1 MKTYHLTIAA
11 AAAGLLLATGSAS
24 AIPLAPTSAA
34 SMGIERM
41 DTAVEP
47 VHYRRPVVRRYHRPY
62 YRSGPVIGFGFSTYP
77 YASPYYAPYASP
89 YPYSYGY
96 SAYPYRYRYAPTFGF
111 GFRIR

>member
-11 AAAGLLLATGSAS
+11 ATGLLLATGSAS

-34 SMGIERM
+34 SMGIERI

-62 YRSGPVIGFGFSTYP
+62 YGSGPVIGFGFSTYP
-77 YASPYYAPYASP
+77 YASPYYTAPYSYP
-89 YPYSYGY
+89 YPYYGY
-96 SAYPYRYRYAPTFGF
+96 RAYPYGYGPAIGF